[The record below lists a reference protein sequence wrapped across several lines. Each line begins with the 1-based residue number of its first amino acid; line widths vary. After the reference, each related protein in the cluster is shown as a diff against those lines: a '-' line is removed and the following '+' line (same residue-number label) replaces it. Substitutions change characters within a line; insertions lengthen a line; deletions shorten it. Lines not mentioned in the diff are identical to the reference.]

1 MRRRLR
7 KFLPIV
13 LTALMVQILAPVAAC
28 WAASIATSEPL
39 PSGVICHDSAG
50 TGAGPNGD
58 SGQAGAHDGCCSACR
73 VAHAGTAIE
82 PALVAGAKPIV
93 QYDHVVW
100 LDREPDRF
108 GSRSGSLAQ
117 ARGPPRWM

>member
-28 WAASIATSEPL
+28 WRASIATSEPL
-39 PSGVICHDSAG
+39 PPSVICHDSAG

-108 GSRSGSLAQ
+108 GSRTGSLAQ
-117 ARGPPRWM
+117 ARGPPRLM